1 MLTLPTPIKDV
12 PALKTAHTAL
22 LQRIPEHAEVWT
34 HANALAAIVQPLGV
48 DDDIVIGALLFPL
61 LAAKLIDIEE
71 AERAVGITAAHI
83 ARDCVPLIHFGGSS
97 GTVKTLSAGQAEAL
111 RKMLLAIAS
120 DARLVFVRLAEQLYQ
135 LRNAKQIGEAERERL
150 ARETREIYAPLANRL
165 GIWQLKWELEDLSFR
180 YLDPTTYKRI
190 AGWLASKRADR
201 ERYLQQ
207 VQNDLQI
214 ALEKAGIKAE
224 IAGRPKHIYSIW
236 RKMQRKG
243 LSFEQIYDVRAVRI
257 LVDTITECYGA
268 LGVVHG
274 LWPYIPGEFDDYIA
288 TPKDN
293 LYRSLHTAV
302 IGPGKLPLEVQI
314 RTHDMHAHAELGVA
328 AHWRYKEGGRSDPA
342 YEQKIAWLRQILE
355 PAEPSAG
362 NESETDFL
370 DRMRAELFEDRVYA
384 LSPRGEVVDLPK
396 GATPL
401 DYAYHVHTELGHRCR
416 GAKLNDQIVSL
427 TAVINNGDKVE
438 IITGKQ
444 ASPSRDWLIPSLG
457 FLASPRSRAKVRAW
471 FRKQDGDQNR
481 IQGKQLLER
490 ELHRLALHSTTI
502 PELINEFNFAN
513 ADELYLAIGE
523 GEVSIPQITGAIQR
537 RSKTQEL
544 VTPQVRTKQ
553 EKHKVAAG
561 VRVQGVGELLSTFAR
576 CCRPVPPENIGG
588 YITQGRGISIHRRNC
603 ASFLRLQNKNPER
616 VIEVDWGHDADQQFS
631 VDIVVTAYDRR
642 GLVRDV
648 SAVLADAKVSI
659 QSMSTVTQKDGLVD
673 MQLRVAIHNLQELSN
688 IIGRIQGQTN
698 VISVRRQR

>member
-1 MLTLPTPIKDV
+1 MPTLSATLPHAS
-12 PALKTAHTAL
+12 ALKTARDAL
-22 LQRIPEHAEVWT
+22 VQAVPGHEDAWQHADAV
-34 HANALAAIVQPLGV
+34 AAIVQPLGV
-48 DDDIVIGALLFPL
+48 DDDIVVGALLFPL
-61 LAAKLIDIEE
+61 LAAGLIDVD
-71 AERAVGITAAHI
+71 RAAHLVGNTAAHI
-83 ARDCVPLIHFGGSS
+83 ARDCVQLLTFGAAGRVAGKS
-97 GTVKTLSAGQAEAL
+97 LSAGQAETL

-120 DARLVFVRLAEQLYQ
+120 DARLVFIRLAEQLYQ
-135 LRNAKQIGEAERERL
+135 LRNAKQADETERERL

-180 YLDPTTYKRI
+180 YLDPDAYKRI
-190 AGWLASKRADR
+190 AGWLASKRVDR
-201 ERYLQQ
+201 EQYLQQ
-207 VQNDLQI
+207 VQQELHA

-243 LSFEQIYDVRAVRI
+243 LSFDQIYDVRAVRI
-257 LVDTITECYGA
+257 LVDTITECYAA
-268 LGVVHG
+268 LGIVHG

-314 RTHDMHAHAELGVA
+314 RTHEMHAHAELGVA

-355 PAEPSAG
+355 PAEHG
-362 NESETDFL
+362 GESETDFL
-370 DRMRAELFEDRVYA
+370 DRMREELFEDRVYA

-438 IITGKQ
+438 IITGKH
-444 ASPSRDWLIPSLG
+444 ANPSRDWLIPSLG
-457 FLASPRSRAKVRAW
+457 YLASPRSRAKVRAW
-471 FRKQDGDQNR
+471 FRKQDEEQNR
-481 IQGKQLLER
+481 AQGKQLLER
-490 ELHRLALHSTTI
+490 ELHRLAIHSVTL
-502 PELINEFNFAN
+502 PELIADFHFEN
-513 ADELYLAIGE
+513 ADQLYLALGAGE
-523 GEVSIPQITGAIQR
+523 LTIPQITGAIQR
-537 RSKTQEL
+537 RNKQQEL
-544 VTPQVRTKQ
+544 IAPVINKIDA
-553 EKHKVAAG
+553 EKPAEG
-561 VRVQGVGELLSTFAR
+561 IRVQGVGELMSTYAR
-576 CCRPVPPENIGG
+576 CCRPVPPEIIGG

-603 ASFLRLQNKNPER
+603 SNFLRLQDKHPER
-616 VIEVDWGHDADQQFS
+616 VIEVDWGHDADQVYP

-659 QSMSTVTQKDGLVD
+659 QSMNTVTQKDGMVD
-673 MQLRVAIHNLQELSN
+673 MQLRVAIHNLQELSH
-688 IIGRIQGQTN
+688 IIGKIQGQAN